1 MTPSRTMA
9 RAGAFVAL
17 AVTVFTWAAPAGSQT
32 QTPTLASANVASD
45 SAPQTASQPVAAGS
59 PAQAAATSDKP
70 TIRQKV
76 KAALSKVNPA
86 RLLQDR
92 EYQKAASTF
101 TQFCQDWQ
109 SKLRDREKFNLSKLV
124 WTYKDGFET
133 ATYTGYSS
141 IQSCTTKESAQ
152 GFALGKLSYEEI
164 TYYLVGKTPDEALK
178 AKPQDTGEIRTTEIF
193 RWDKGKWFY

>member
-1 MTPSRTMA
+1 MA

-32 QTPTLASANVASD
+32 QNPATLAAADSSASTGAGPSSAQVAS
-45 SAPQTASQPVAAGS
+45 
-59 PAQAAATSDKP
+59 AATAAP
-70 TIRQKV
+70 TIKEKV

-101 TQFCQDWQ
+101 SQFCQDWQ
-109 SKLRDREKFNLSKLV
+109 GKLRDREKFNLSKLV
-124 WTYKDGFET
+124 WTSKNGFET
-133 ATYTGYSS
+133 ATYTGYSN